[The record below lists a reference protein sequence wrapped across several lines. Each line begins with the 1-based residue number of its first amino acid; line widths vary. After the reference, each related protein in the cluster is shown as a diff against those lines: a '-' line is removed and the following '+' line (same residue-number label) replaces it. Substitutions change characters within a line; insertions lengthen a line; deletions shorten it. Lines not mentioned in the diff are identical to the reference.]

1 MNLLREYL
9 LELGFTIDD
18 KKLEQF
24 KKYMEF
30 LIEYNKNVNLTSI
43 TDNEGIIV
51 KHFIDSIMVDLKI
64 EMPDKAK
71 LIDVGT
77 GAGFPGVPLKIVNPN
92 INLTLLDSLNKR
104 LIFLKELIKLIDI
117 DAEIIHS
124 RAEDLSKKYD
134 YREKFDIATS
144 RAVAPLNI
152 LAEYCIPL
160 IKIEGIFVAMKSD
173 NIEDEIKE
181 SESAISKLGCELAD
195 VKKFNLPDGSSRS
208 LVIVTKK
215 HSTSSKYPR
224 LYSKIKKN
232 PL

>member
-43 TDNEGIIV
+43 TDHEGIIV
-51 KHFIDSIMVDLKI
+51 KHFIDSIMVELKI

-104 LIFLKELIKLIDI
+104 LIFLKELINLIDI

-124 RAEDLSKKYD
+124 RAEDLSKKCD
-134 YREKFDIATS
+134 YR
-144 RAVAPLNI
+144 
-152 LAEYCIPL
+152 
-160 IKIEGIFVAMKSD
+160 
-173 NIEDEIKE
+173 
-181 SESAISKLGCELAD
+181 
-195 VKKFNLPDGSSRS
+195 
-208 LVIVTKK
+208 
-215 HSTSSKYPR
+215 
-224 LYSKIKKN
+224 
-232 PL
+232 

>member
-43 TDNEGIIV
+43 TDHEGIIV
-51 KHFIDSIMVDLKI
+51 KHFIDSIMVELKI

-124 RAEDLSKKYD
+124 RAEDLSKKCD
-134 YREKFDIATS
+134 YRETFDIATS

-160 IKIEGIFVAMKSD
+160 IRIGGKFVAMKSD
-173 NIEDEIKE
+173 NIENEIKE
-181 SESAISKLGCELAD
+181 SESAIKKLGCELTD
-195 VKKFNLPDGSSRS
+195 VKRFNLPDGSSRS

-224 LYSKIKKN
+224 LCSKIKKN